1 MAASKVYFTTFHTT
15 LEENIQQK
23 LSRLLLTAGM
33 DQIDFRNRY
42 VAIKMHFGEPGNLAY
57 LRPNYAKTVAD
68 LVRQL
73 GGKPFL
79 TDCNTLY
86 VGGRKNALDHIESAY
101 VNGFTPYTTGCHI
114 IIADGLKGSDDVAV
128 PVDGEY
134 VKNARIGR
142 ALMDADIVISLTHF
156 KGHEAT
162 GIGGTIKNLGMGGGS
177 RAGKKEMH
185 ADGKPAVNESK
196 CIGCGAC
203 HKICAHDAPTIEN
216 RKMHIDTNK
225 CVGCGRCI
233 AVCPMD
239 AIEGVYDPNGHLL
252 NCKMAEYAKA
262 VVQGRPS
269 FHISLA
275 MDISP
280 NCDCHTE
287 NDVPVIRR
295 AVFAERSLL
304 RQLRKHLRRDVC
316 DHVRQDDAGR
326 DAVDADAG
334 RPQLL
339 CQRLCQGEHRAL
351 RGGVARLARRADLP
365 PHGRDV
371 EDAAALPAQ
380 HGGQDGVHAVVD
392 AADVHGEQPVPLCL
406 RDLRDQAIVADARVV
421 HEHVR
426 LRQARNGILHSLCI
440 CHVAADGLCAGLGRD
455 SGCRRIVFLIEEA
468 HGVACGRKGAHG
480 SRADAPAAAGDQGVT
495 HGVSSSPSGMR
506 NSRRALAAVSAPASS
521 GVRPRRAAIFAAT
534 SGT

>member
-33 DQIDFRNRY
+33 DQIDFKNRY
-42 VAIKMHFGEPGNLAY
+42 VAIKMHFGEPGNLTY

-203 HKICAHDAPTIEN
+203 RKICAHDAPTIEN

-280 NCDCHTE
+280 NCDCHAE
-287 NDVPVIRR
+287 NDVPVIPN
-295 AVFAERSLL
+295 VGMFASF
-304 RQLRKHLRRDVC
+304 DPV
-316 DHVRQDDAGR
+316 
-326 DAVDADAG
+326 
-334 RPQLL
+334 
-339 CQRLCQGEHRAL
+339 AL
-351 RGGVARLARRADLP
+351 DEACAEMCSRMPRNPNAAF
-365 PHGRDV
+365 
-371 EDAAALPAQ
+371 EDASSDDLF
-380 HGGQDGVHAVVD
+380 HAVHTVTHWQD
-392 AADVHGEQPVPLCL
+392 QTEHGEK
-406 RDLRDQAIVADARVV
+406 I
-421 HEHVR
+421 
-426 LRQARNGILHSLCI
+426 
-440 CHVAADGLCAGLGRD
+440 GLG
-455 SGCRRIVFLIEEA
+455 SSEYELIE
-468 HGVACGRKGAHG
+468 
-480 SRADAPAAAGDQGVT
+480 
-495 HGVSSSPSGMR
+495 
-506 NSRRALAAVSAPASS
+506 
-521 GVRPRRAAIFAAT
+521 I
-534 SGT
+534 

>member
-185 ADGKPAVNESK
+185 PAVNESK

-280 NCDCHTE
+280 NCDCHAE
-287 NDVPVIRR
+287 NDVPVIPN
-295 AVFAERSLL
+295 VGMFASF
-304 RQLRKHLRRDVC
+304 DPV
-316 DHVRQDDAGR
+316 
-326 DAVDADAG
+326 
-334 RPQLL
+334 
-339 CQRLCQGEHRAL
+339 AL
-351 RGGVARLARRADLP
+351 DEACAEMCSRMPRNPNAAF
-365 PHGRDV
+365 
-371 EDAAALPAQ
+371 EDASSDDLF
-380 HGGQDGVHAVVD
+380 HAVHTVTHWQD
-392 AADVHGEQPVPLCL
+392 QTEHGEK
-406 RDLRDQAIVADARVV
+406 I
-421 HEHVR
+421 
-426 LRQARNGILHSLCI
+426 
-440 CHVAADGLCAGLGRD
+440 GLGSREYK
-455 SGCRRIVFLIEEA
+455 LIE
-468 HGVACGRKGAHG
+468 
-480 SRADAPAAAGDQGVT
+480 
-495 HGVSSSPSGMR
+495 
-506 NSRRALAAVSAPASS
+506 
-521 GVRPRRAAIFAAT
+521 I
-534 SGT
+534 

>member
-203 HKICAHDAPTIEN
+203 RKICAHDAPTIEN

-239 AIEGVYDPNGHLL
+239 AIEGVYDPDGHLL

-262 VVQGRPS
+262 VVQGARASTSALPWISRRTATATPRTTCLSSRMSACLPRSTPSRWTRP
-269 FHISLA
+269 A
-275 MDISP
+275 P
-280 NCDCHTE
+280 KC
-287 NDVPVIRR
+287 
-295 AVFAERSLL
+295 
-304 RQLRKHLRRDVC
+304 
-316 DHVRQDDAGR
+316 
-326 DAVDADAG
+326 
-334 RPQLL
+334 
-339 CQRLCQGEHRAL
+339 
-351 RGGVARLARRADLP
+351 
-365 PHGRDV
+365 
-371 EDAAALPAQ
+371 AAA
-380 HGGQDGVHAVVD
+380 
-392 AADVHGEQPVPLCL
+392 
-406 RDLRDQAIVADARVV
+406 
-421 HEHVR
+421 
-426 LRQARNGILHSLCI
+426 
-440 CHVAADGLCAGLGRD
+440 
-455 SGCRRIVFLIEEA
+455 CRATRTPP
-468 HGVACGRKGAHG
+468 
-480 SRADAPAAAGDQGVT
+480 SRMPPPT
-495 HGVSSSPSGMR
+495 TCSMPSI
-506 NSRRALAAVSAPASS
+506 P
-521 GVRPRRAAIFAAT
+521 
-534 SGT
+534 